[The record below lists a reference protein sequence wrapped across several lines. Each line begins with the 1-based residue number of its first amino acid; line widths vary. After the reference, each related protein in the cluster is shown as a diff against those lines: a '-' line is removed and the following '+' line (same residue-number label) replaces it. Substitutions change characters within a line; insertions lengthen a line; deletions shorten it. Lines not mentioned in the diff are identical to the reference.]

1 MPIDEEITRIVGE
14 VALNPEKI
22 FNYKDDI
29 QTFDRIL
36 QILFNTSK
44 LGTAVDKIRRIANF
58 SEDENI
64 NISSEDLHLLYDIAY
79 KYIPRKMDKLVS
91 DERIAQTSEKTLQRL
106 IKSQYNRYYND
117 LEPVPSIISK
127 RFDQY
132 PWQTYNRE
140 TLSSLYINSKDVD
153 IFKKI
158 YPLLDKESVET
169 CFNNTEDNLSKCAIV
184 DYIIEH
190 NDSEEYKN
198 IINSLG
204 EMFVRDPMYL
214 KYYNGDLDKYALII
228 IIGKSMKSDNYEE
241 IKQLLLQKNISE
253 EMIKNIENL
262 FKMNYNHDLDSEI
275 IFDD

>member
-44 LGTAVDKIRRIANF
+44 LGTAVDKIRRMANF

-91 DERIAQTSEKTLQRL
+91 DERIAKTSEKTLQRL

-140 TLSSLYINSKDVD
+140 TLSSLYINSKDIK

>member
-44 LGTAVDKIRRIANF
+44 LGTAVDKIRRMADF

-64 NISSEDLHLLYDIAY
+64 NISSEDLHLLYDVAY

-132 PWQTYNRE
+132 PWQTYNKE
-140 TLSSLYINSKDVD
+140 TLSSLYINSKDVE

-169 CFNNTEDNLSKCAIV
+169 CFNNTGDNLSKCAIV

-228 IIGKSMKSDNYEE
+228 IIGKSMKLDNYEE

>member
-44 LGTAVDKIRRIANF
+44 LGTAVDKIRRMANF

-91 DERIAQTSEKTLQRL
+91 DERIAKTSEKTLQRL

-140 TLSSLYINSKDVD
+140 TLSSLYINSKDIE

-214 KYYNGDLDKYALII
+214 KYYNGDLDRYALII

-241 IKQLLLQKNISE
+241 IKHLLLQKNISE

>member
-1 MPIDEEITRIVGE
+1 MPIDENITRIVGE

-44 LGTAVDKIRRIANF
+44 LGTAVDKIRRMANF

-91 DERIAQTSEKTLQRL
+91 DERIAKTSEKTLQRL

-140 TLSSLYINSKDVD
+140 TLSSLYINSKDIE

-214 KYYNGDLDKYALII
+214 KYYNGDLDRYALII

-241 IKQLLLQKNISE
+241 IKHLLLQKNISE